1 MGLVGDLSG
10 RACRDELVALLGE
23 EEVAGALASLDQ
35 LGLAGAV
42 HPALDCGPASV
53 HLVERLD
60 RAPAAHAPELPPW
73 RGRLAAIARGIP
85 GGELDEWLERLRVRR
100 RDARVVASA
109 AVVPPRLAG
118 ALTETAEPARIAELL
133 APHPAEVAL
142 MVVALEGPAAESPS
156 CTWRSCAT
164 CGWTSTGHAAG
175 AAGDGGVAAGG
186 RAPGRAAAAPPK
198 RRAGG
203 REEQLEAA
211 RELLAEVAG

>member
-1 MGLVGDLSG
+1 
-10 RACRDELVALLGE
+10 
-23 EEVAGALASLDQ
+23 
-35 LGLAGAV
+35 
-42 HPALDCGPASV
+42 V
-53 HLVERLD
+53 HLVECLD
-60 RAPAAHAPELPPW
+60 RARRRHAPELPAW

-118 ALTETAEPARIAELL
+118 ALAETAEPARIAELL

-142 MVVALEGPAAESPS
+142 MVVALEGPAAESAELYLAQLRDLRLDIDGDTLREQLGMPES
-156 CTWRSCAT
+156 PQV
-164 CGWTSTGHAAG
+164 G
-175 AAGDGGVAAGG
+175 ALLAELL
-186 RAPGRAAAAPPK
+186 
-198 RRAGG
+198 RRRRNGELGG